1 VGVGAGEIHPAAAGG
16 EGVAR
21 NAANYRIT
29 DADRLGEG
37 PLRRKFEQ
45 NVAAL
50 ELLFKIEQERR
61 PATDV
66 EKAVLVKYTGWGG
79 MPQVFATPAEAPG
92 WKAEQKK
99 LKELLE
105 PASLDSARA
114 TVLNAHYT
122 SPTVIRAMFAAVSRL
137 GFTHGRVL
145 EPACGLG
152 HFFGLMPAEMAA
164 RSQLTGIEIDR
175 VTARLT
181 AMLYPDAE
189 IHAQPFEE
197 ATLPTNSFD
206 LAISNVPF
214 GDYAP
219 FDPKLNRRKFK
230 IHDYFF
236 VAAAERV
243 RAGGLIAFITSR
255 GTLDKQYPHLREAVA
270 QQCDLLAAIRLPN
283 TAFKKNANT
292 EVTTDIVIL
301 RKRAPGEKAVGPAWQ
316 ESRPMAGG
324 TAEKPIFLNEYYHE
338 RPAMMLGKL
347 EQEEHGMYGRD
358 EVTLASDGRDL
369 GEALASAVSVLPESI
384 YQPLTATQ
392 AAAQRQVIPVPPG
405 VKPNAYVLTDH
416 SGGGIAVREGD
427 ELRLLTEL
435 SPMTARRIRRLIQV
449 RDAAREC
456 LRSQVEDRPE
466 AELAAARFRLNQD
479 YDYFVGQFGPVAHSA
494 NVRAFAGDPDLPL
507 LLSLENYDEASNTAA
522 KTAIFRERT
531 IQRRAAVTTAGGP
544 KEALV
549 VTLSE
554 RGRVD
559 LEHIGRLLG
568 KSEAEFLPELQGA
581 VFHNPV
587 SKRWETDDEYLS
599 GNVREKLAV
608 AERMAQEDA
617 RYRLNAEALRGVQP
631 ADLKATEID
640 ARLGAAWIPAEDVA
654 AFGQKILRMSG
665 PQDVRVSHVPQFGL
679 WTVEVSHY
687 AKTGVANRSEWGTV
701 RMAAYELLEAALNLR
716 TPTVYDYDENKNP
729 KVNAVATEAAREKQ
743 QKIKD
748 RFAEWIWE
756 DDARRERLVAFYNRE
771 YNHTRLRIFSGEHL
785 TLPGASP
792 TITLRPHQ
800 KAGVWRILQTPNA
813 LLAHVVGA
821 GKTFTMAAAAMEL
834 KRLGLARKPMFVVPN
849 HMLGQFSTELLT
861 LYPGA
866 NVLVAGKDDFASA
879 RRRELMSRIATNNWD
894 AVIVT
899 HSGFERLPMSER
911 AQKEFLT
918 GQLVELE
925 ECIREQKGKTSGSSD
940 TRMVK
945 QLERAKKKL
954 TGKIKT
960 MAAVH
965 RKDDTLT
972 FEEIGVDRLFVDEA
986 QAFKNL
992 FYVTKMTR
1000 VAGLPQ
1006 TASER
1011 AFDMFLKVQHVQ
1023 RMNDG
1028 GGVVF
1033 ATGTPVTNT
1042 MAEMFTMQ
1050 RYLQMNVIRRQH
1062 LQHFDAWAGTF
1073 GETVSAMEL
1082 APDGAGYR
1090 LNTRFARFVNVP
1102 ELMHLFRQAAD
1113 VQTAD
1118 MLKLPVPELE
1128 GGKPQVIRAPATPEL
1143 KAFVNS
1149 LAKRA
1154 EKLKTGLVDPSVD
1167 NMLKITGE
1175 GRKAA
1180 LDLRLMRPAVPDHS
1194 ESKVNLAVREIFKIW
1209 QATGEQRLT
1218 QMVFCDLSTP
1228 QAQGRSLS
1236 VYQDLKAKVVA
1247 LGVPT
1252 EEIQFMQDHDS
1263 DAAKLTLFKD
1273 VRSGRVRILMGSTQK
1288 MGAGTNVQAKLVAL
1302 HHLDAPWRPADI
1314 EQREG
1319 RIRRQGNSNATI
1331 KIFRYVTE
1339 GSFDAYMWQTLETKA
1354 KFISQVMTG
1363 ETTAR
1368 RIEDLDAPA
1377 LTYAEV
1383 KAIASGNP
1391 MIVEKAKVDAEVMK
1405 LSRLRAEHAESQFSH
1420 RGRLRMMEQDVVR
1433 LERQMGATE
1442 KDLAARQDTQG
1453 EKFKIVLNGEVFTD
1467 RVKAGTALIYLAEDH
1482 RTDHLLGRPSPAV
1495 LGEFAGFKLEYRSTL
1510 PDKVT
1515 LRGASEYA
1523 ASVSPSPVGTIS
1535 SLEHAA
1541 RSVQDQIERTRQEL
1555 AQTTKNLG
1563 ELSNLAGN
1571 VWEHEEHYRTL
1582 VKRQAEL
1589 VDALDITKNQA
1600 ASQLA
1605 TESEETETV
1614 SNSAPGEETSE
1625 EVGAEAAGP
1634 AETPEYFEDQSP
1646 ELQAEQRSRRRAEIE
1661 AIGRLEFPVA
1671 AIFDGTPV
1679 TILGPVDRFSP
1690 YKEQATGKEDPF
1702 QLMVQP
1708 PKGKRFITLASGLQ
1722 VNGKPLVTRVLPMRE
1737 KANPFAAAGLGGKSE
1752 KSQSKIKS
1760 APASVQPSGKSTP
1773 PELMTPGEF
1782 KAAGLG
1788 PANDA
1793 IVLKAARHRKPVSAL
1808 AVDEYNLKHSLPRG
1822 YVREGDRFVF
1832 KIQSVPHSE
1841 RAILAPA
1848 LMTPAEARRIVTVSL
1863 SGKDAWARFPG
1874 RERWLSPGSK
1884 SKELAIERAH
1894 RGEITRAT
1902 QAGQPVSA
1910 VAVETFKI
1918 KLPDGYEKEGDRF
1931 VSTGVGENR
1940 ASAVAPTVATTRVSR
1955 RNSAQRRM
1963 AA

>member
-1 VGVGAGEIHPAAAGG
+1 MGTGEREIHPATGG
-16 EGVAR
+16 NEGVAAR
-21 NAANYRIT
+21 NAGNYRIT
-29 DADRLGEG
+29 DDDRLGEG

-45 NVAAL
+45 NTAAL
-50 ELLFKIEQERR
+50 ELLFKIEEERR
-61 PATDV
+61 PATDA

-92 WKAEQKK
+92 WQAEQKT
-99 LKELLE
+99 LKRLLE
-105 PASLDSARA
+105 PASLASARA

-122 SPTVIRAMFAAVSRL
+122 SPTVIRAMYAAVTQL

-145 EPACGLG
+145 EPACGTG
-152 HFFGLMPAEMAA
+152 HFFGLMPAEMAN
-164 RSQLTGIEIDR
+164 RSQLTGVEIDP
-175 VTARLT
+175 VTARL
-181 AMLYPDAE
+181 AKVLYPDAE
-189 IHAQPFEE
+189 IHAQPFQEV
-197 ATLPTNSFD
+197 TLATNSFD

-219 FDPKLNRRKFK
+219 FDPKLNGRKFK

-255 GTLDKQYPHLREAVA
+255 GTLDKQYPHLREAIA
-270 QQCDLLAAIRLPN
+270 QQCDLVAAIRLPD

-301 RKRAPGEKAVGPAWQ
+301 RKRLPGEKPGGPAWL
-316 ESRPMAGG
+316 ESRPMPHGDA
-324 TAEKPIFLNEYYHE
+324 ADPVFLNEYYHE
-338 RPAMMLGKL
+338 HPAHLLGRM
-347 EQEEHGMYGRD
+347 ERVEHGMYGRE
-358 EVTLASDGRDL
+358 EVRLASDGRDL
-369 GEALASAVSVLPESI
+369 AMMLDMGVNDLPAGI
-384 YQPLTATQ
+384 YQPLTESQ

-416 SGGGIAVREGD
+416 GGGGIALREGD

-435 SPMTARRIRRLIQV
+435 YPTTARRIRRMIQV

-456 LRSQVEDRPE
+456 LRTQVEDRPE

-479 YDYFVGQFGPVAHSA
+479 YDYFVGQFGPVSESV
-494 NVRAFAGDPDLPL
+494 NMRAFAGDPDLPL
-507 LLSLENYDEASNTAA
+507 LLSLENYDEATNTAA

-531 IQRRAAVTTAGGP
+531 IQRRVAVTTAGGA

-549 VTLSE
+549 ITLSE
-554 RGRVD
+554 KGRVD

-568 KSEAEFLPELQGA
+568 KTEADFLPELQGA
-581 VFHNPV
+581 IFHNPV
-587 SKRWETDDEYLS
+587 TKRWETDDEYLS

-608 AERMAQEDA
+608 AERVAREDA
-617 RYRLNAEALRGVQP
+617 RYRINAEALREVQP
-631 ADLKATEID
+631 VELKATEID
-640 ARLGAAWIPAEDVA
+640 ARLGAAWIPTEDVV
-654 AFGQKILRMSG
+654 AFGQEILRVSG
-665 PQDVRVSHVPQFGL
+665 SHDVRVSHVPQLGL
-679 WTVEVSHY
+679 WSVEVSHY
-687 AKTGVANRSEWGTV
+687 ARTGVANKGEWGTARV
-701 RMAAYELLEAALNLR
+701 AAHELIEAALNLR
-716 TPTVYDYDENKNP
+716 TPTVYDYDEKKNP
-729 KVNAVATEAAREKQ
+729 KVNAVATEGAREKQ

-748 RFAEWIWE
+748 RFAEWIWQ

-771 YNHTRLRIFSGEHL
+771 YNHTRLRVFSGEHL

-800 KAGVWRILQTPNA
+800 KAGVWRVLQTPNT

-821 GKTFTMAAAAMEL
+821 GKTFTMAAAAMEM

-879 RRRELMSRIATNNWD
+879 RRRELMGRIATNNWD

-918 GQLVELE
+918 EQLVELE
-925 ECIREQKGKTSGSSD
+925 ECIREQKGKIAGIAN

-945 QLERAKKKL
+945 ELERAKKRL
-954 TGKIKT
+954 EGRIKNLS
-960 MAAVH
+960 AVH
-965 RKDDTLT
+965 RKDNTLT

-1023 RMNDG
+1023 KMNDG

-1050 RYLQMNVIRRQH
+1050 RYLQMGVIRRQH

-1102 ELMHLFRQAAD
+1102 ELMHLFRQTAD

-1118 MLKLPVPELE
+1118 MLKLPVPDLE
-1128 GGKPQVIRAPATPEL
+1128 GGKPHIIRAPATPEL

-1154 EKLKTGLVDPSVD
+1154 EKLKTGLVDPRED

-1180 LDLRLMRPAVPDHS
+1180 LDLRLMRPATLDHP
-1194 ESKVNLAVREIFKIW
+1194 ESKVNQAVREIFKIW

-1228 QAQGRSLS
+1228 QAQGRGLS
-1236 VYQDLKAKVVA
+1236 VYQDIKAKLAA
-1247 LGVPT
+1247 LGVPA
-1252 EEIQFMQDHDS
+1252 EEIQFVQDHDS

-1319 RIRRQGNSNATI
+1319 RIRRQGNTNATI

-1391 MIVEKAKVDAEVMK
+1391 MVIEKAKVDAEVMK
-1405 LSRLRAEHAESQFSH
+1405 LSRLRAEHAESQFSN
-1420 RGRLRMMEQDVVR
+1420 RGRLRMMEQDIAR
-1433 LERQMGATE
+1433 FERQLAAAE
-1442 KDLAARQDTQG
+1442 KDLAMRQDTQG
-1453 EKFKIVLNGEVFTD
+1453 EKFRIVLNGEEFTD

-1482 RTDHLLGRPSPAV
+1482 RTDHLLGRASPAV

-1515 LRGASEYA
+1515 LRGASEYV

-1541 RSVQDQIERTRQEL
+1541 RSVQDQIERTRQGL
-1555 AQTTKNLG
+1555 AQTRKNLG
-1563 ELSNLAGN
+1563 ELTKLAGG

-1582 VKRQAEL
+1582 AKRQGEL
-1589 VDALDITKNQA
+1589 VEALDITKNQA
-1600 ASQLA
+1600 SSQLA
-1605 TESEETETV
+1605 TESEETETAT
-1614 SNSAPGEETSE
+1614 SAASE
-1625 EVGAEAAGP
+1625 EQDSEAV
-1634 AETPEYFEDQSP
+1634 SP
-1646 ELQAEQRSRRRAEIE
+1646 EVDKSE
-1661 AIGRLEFPVA
+1661 ATESENTVA
-1671 AIFDGTPV
+1671 
-1679 TILGPVDRFSP
+1679 
-1690 YKEQATGKEDPF
+1690 
-1702 QLMVQP
+1702 
-1708 PKGKRFITLASGLQ
+1708 KGKI
-1722 VNGKPLVTRVLPMRE
+1722 
-1737 KANPFAAAGLGGKSE
+1737 
-1752 KSQSKIKS
+1752 
-1760 APASVQPSGKSTP
+1760 ST
-1773 PELMTPGEF
+1773 EE
-1782 KAAGLG
+1782 
-1788 PANDA
+1788 
-1793 IVLKAARHRKPVSAL
+1793 
-1808 AVDEYNLKHSLPRG
+1808 
-1822 YVREGDRFVF
+1822 
-1832 KIQSVPHSE
+1832 
-1841 RAILAPA
+1841 LAPA
-1848 LMTPAEARRIVTVSL
+1848 LMSPAEARKVAKVNL
-1863 SGKDAWARFPG
+1863 SGNDAWARFPG
-1874 RERWLSPGSK
+1874 HARWLSPGSK
-1884 SKELAIERAH
+1884 SKELAIRRAH
-1894 RGEITRAT
+1894 RGEITRAL
-1902 QAGQPVSA
+1902 QAGEPVSTAA
-1910 VAVETFKI
+1910 VAAYKI
-1918 KLPDGYEKEGDRF
+1918 ALPDGYEKAGNRF
-1931 VSTGVGENR
+1931 VSTGAGETPPGR
-1940 ASAVAPTVATTRVSR
+1940 VAPTVATTRVSR

>member
-1 VGVGAGEIHPAAAGG
+1 
-16 EGVAR
+16 
-21 NAANYRIT
+21 
-29 DADRLGEG
+29 LGEG

-50 ELLFKIEQERR
+50 ELLFRIESERR
-61 PATDV
+61 GATDA

-79 MPQVFATPAEAPG
+79 MPQVFATSAEAPG
-92 WKAEQKK
+92 WEREQTR

-105 PASLDSARA
+105 PANLDSARA

-122 SPTVIRAMFAAVSRL
+122 SPTVIRAMYGALGRL

-152 HFFGLMPAEMAA
+152 HFFGLMPKEMAV
-164 RSQLTGIEIDR
+164 RSRLTGVEIDR
-175 VTARLT
+175 VTARLA

-189 IHAQPFEE
+189 IRTQPFEE
-197 ATLPTNSFD
+197 TTLPTNSFD

-214 GDYAP
+214 GDYSP

-236 VAAAERV
+236 VATTERV
-243 RAGGLIAFITSR
+243 RAGGLIAFISSK
-255 GTLDKQYPHLREAVA
+255 GTLDKQYPHLRQAVSE
-270 QQCDLLAAIRLPN
+270 QCDLVAAIRLPN

-292 EVTTDIVIL
+292 EVTTDIIVL
-301 RKRAPGEKAVGPAWQ
+301 RKRMPGENQSGPTWV
-316 ESRPMAGG
+316 ESRPVPGG
-324 TAEKPIFLNEYYHE
+324 TEEKPIFLNEYYHG
-338 RPAMMLGKL
+338 RPEMMLGKL
-347 EQEEHGMYGRD
+347 KHVEHGMYGRD
-358 EVTLASDGRDL
+358 EVTLEADGRDL
-369 GEALASAVSVLPESI
+369 GEALASAVATLPEGI
-384 YQPLTATQ
+384 YRPLTESQ
-392 AAAQRQVIPVPPG
+392 AAAQRQTIPVPTG

-416 SGGGIAVREGD
+416 GGGGIAVRDGD
-427 ELRLLTEL
+427 ELRLLSEL
-435 SPMTARRIRRLIQV
+435 SSMTARRIRRLIHV
-449 RDAAREC
+449 RDAARDC

-466 AELAAARFRLNQD
+466 SELIAARFRLNQD
-479 YDYFVGQFGPVAHSA
+479 YDFFVAQFGPLSHQA
-494 NVRAFAGDPDLPL
+494 NIRAFAGDPDLPL
-507 LLSLENYDEASNTAA
+507 LLSLENYDEAANSAT

-531 IQRRAAVTTAGGP
+531 IQRRAEVTSAGGA

-549 VTLSE
+549 ITLSE
-554 RGRVD
+554 KGRVD

-568 KSEAEFLPELQGA
+568 KPEAAFLPALQGA
-581 VFHNPV
+581 IFHNPV
-587 SKRWETDDEYLS
+587 TKRWETDDEYLS

-608 AERMAQEDA
+608 VERVVREDE
-617 RYRLNAEALRGVQP
+617 RYRLNVEALRGVQP
-631 ADLKATEID
+631 ADLRATEID
-640 ARLGAAWIPAEDVA
+640 ARLGAAWIPVEDVV
-654 AFGQKILRMSG
+654 AFGQEILRVRGSH
-665 PQDVRVSHVPQFGL
+665 DVRVRHVPQFAL

-687 AKTGVANRSEWGTV
+687 AKTGVANRNEWGTARV
-701 RMAAYELLEAALNLR
+701 AAHELLEAALNLR
-716 TPTVYDYDENKNP
+716 TPTVYDYDEKKVP
-729 KVNAVATEAAREKQ
+729 HVNAVATEAAREKQ

-748 RFAEWIWE
+748 RFAEWVWQ

-849 HMLGQFSTELLT
+849 HMLGQFSTELLA

-918 GQLVELE
+918 EQLVELE

-954 TGKIKT
+954 EGKIKT

-972 FEEIGVDRLFVDEA
+972 FEEIGVDRLFIDEA

-1011 AFDMFLKVQHVQ
+1011 ALDMFLKVQHVQ
-1023 RMNDG
+1023 RANG
-1028 GGVVF
+1028 GAGVVF

-1050 RYLQMNVIRRQH
+1050 RYLQMDVLRRQN
-1062 LQHFDAWAGTF
+1062 LQHFDAWSGSF
-1073 GETVSAMEL
+1073 GETISAMEL

-1102 ELMHLFRQAAD
+1102 ELMHLFRQTAD

-1118 MLKLPVPELE
+1118 MLQLPVPELE

-1143 KAFVNS
+1143 KVFVNS
-1149 LAKRA
+1149 LARRA
-1154 EKLKTGLVDPSVD
+1154 EKLKTGLVDPKDD
-1167 NMLKITGE
+1167 NMLKITSE

-1180 LDLRLMRPAVPDHS
+1180 LDLRLMRPATRDHPQ
-1194 ESKVNLAVREIFKIW
+1194 SKVNLAIREVFKIW
-1209 QATGEQRLT
+1209 QTTGEQRLT

-1228 QAQGRSLS
+1228 KVEGRGLS
-1236 VYQDLKAKVVA
+1236 VYQDIKSKLVA
-1247 LGVPT
+1247 LGVPSD
-1252 EEIQFMQDHDS
+1252 EIQFIQDHDS
-1263 DAAKLTLFKD
+1263 DAAKTTLFKD

-1319 RIRRQGNSNATI
+1319 RIRRQGNTNATV
-1331 KIFRYVTE
+1331 KILRYVTE

-1420 RGRLRMMEQDVVR
+1420 RGRLRILEQDVIR
-1433 LERQMGATE
+1433 LDRQLDATQR
-1442 KDLAARQDTQG
+1442 DVASRQDTQG
-1453 EKFKIVLNGEVFTD
+1453 DKFRIVLDGEVFTD
-1467 RVKAGTALIYLAEDH
+1467 RVKAGSALIYLVEDH

-1510 PDKVT
+1510 SDKVT
-1515 LRGASEYA
+1515 LRGASEHV
-1523 ASVSPSPVGTIS
+1523 ASVSPSPIGTIS

-1541 RSVQDQIERTRQEL
+1541 RSVEDQIERTRQEL
-1555 AQTTKNLG
+1555 DRTKRDLS
-1563 ELSNLAGN
+1563 ELTKLAGGI
-1571 VWEHEEHYRTL
+1571 WEHEEHYRTL
-1582 VKRQAEL
+1582 VTRQSEL

-1600 ASQLA
+1600 AAQLA
-1605 TESEETETV
+1605 TESEETETAT
-1614 SNSAPGEETSE
+1614 SAAPKEEATE
-1625 EVGAEAAGP
+1625 EVSVEEEVPSVAP
-1634 AETPEYFEDQSP
+1634 KYFEDQSP
-1646 ELQAEQRSRRRAEIE
+1646 ELQAEQRTQRRTEIE
-1661 AIGRLEFPVA
+1661 AIARMQFPIA
-1671 AIFDGTPV
+1671 ATFDDMPV

-1690 YKEQATGKEDPF
+1690 YKEQAKGKEDPN

-1708 PKGKRFITLASGLQ
+1708 AKGERFITLASGLK
-1722 VNGKPLVTRVLPMRE
+1722 VEGKPLLTRMLPLKERPNLFAVTGPHGKPVKSPRE
-1737 KANPFAAAGLGGKSE
+1737 PKSDSVRAGDKPL
-1752 KSQSKIKS
+1752 
-1760 APASVQPSGKSTP
+1760 P
-1773 PELMTPGEF
+1773 PELMTPGQF

-1793 IVLKAARHRKPVSAL
+1793 LILKAARHRKPVSAL
-1808 AVDEYNLKHSLPRG
+1808 AVDEYNLKSSLPKG
-1822 YVREGDRFVF
+1822 YVREGARFVF
-1832 KIQSVPHSE
+1832 KPSRGTRTE
-1841 RAILAPA
+1841 RAKVAPA
-1848 LMTPAEARRIVTVSL
+1848 ETICPPAVPGPARIRM
-1863 SGKDAWARFPG
+1863 
-1874 RERWLSPGSK
+1874 
-1884 SKELAIERAH
+1884 
-1894 RGEITRAT
+1894 
-1902 QAGQPVSA
+1902 SA
-1910 VAVETFKI
+1910 
-1918 KLPDGYEKEGDRF
+1918 
-1931 VSTGVGENR
+1931 
-1940 ASAVAPTVATTRVSR
+1940 
-1955 RNSAQRRM
+1955 
-1963 AA
+1963 

>member
-1 VGVGAGEIHPAAAGG
+1 MGIDPGKIHPAATGS
-16 EGVAR
+16 EGVTR

-50 ELLFKIEQERR
+50 ELLFKIEEEHRG
-61 PATDV
+61 ATDA
-66 EKAVLVKYTGWGG
+66 EKSILVKYTGWGG
-79 MPQVFATPAEAPG
+79 LPQVFATAAEAPG
-92 WKAEQKK
+92 WEKEQKK

-105 PASLDSARA
+105 TASLDSARS

-122 SPTVIRAMFAAVSRL
+122 SPTVIRATYAAVSRL

-152 HFFGLMPAEMAA
+152 HFFGLMPEAMAA
-164 RSQLTGIEIDR
+164 RSQLTGVEIDR

-181 AMLYPDAE
+181 ALLYPDAE
-189 IHAQPFEE
+189 IQAQPFEE
-197 ATLPTNSFD
+197 TTLPTNSFD

-219 FDPKLNRRKFK
+219 FDPKLNGRKFK

-243 RAGGLIAFITSR
+243 RSGGLIAFITTR

-270 QQCDLLAAIRLPN
+270 KQCDLVAAIRLPN

-292 EVTTDIVIL
+292 EVTTDIIIL
-301 RKRAPGEKAVGPAWQ
+301 RKRTPGAKPAGPAWQ
-316 ESRPMAGG
+316 ESRPVPGG
-324 TAEKPIFLNEYYHE
+324 TEEKPIFLNEYYHE
-338 RPAMMLGKL
+338 RPTMMLGKL
-347 EQEEHGMYGRD
+347 EQEAHGMYGRD

-369 GEALASAVSVLPESI
+369 GEALAGAVAALPENI
-384 YQPLTATQ
+384 YQPLTETQ
-392 AAAQRQVIPVPPG
+392 AAAQRQVIPVPVG

-416 SGGGIAVREGD
+416 GGGGGIAVREGD

-435 SPMTARRIRRLIQV
+435 SPATARRIRRLIYV
-449 RDAAREC
+449 RDAARDC
-456 LRSQVEDRPE
+456 LRTQVEDRPE
-466 AELAAARFRLNQD
+466 PELAAARFRLNQD
-479 YDYFVGQFGPVAHSA
+479 YDYFVGQFGPVSHSA
-494 NVRAFAGDPDLPL
+494 NMRAFAGDPDLPL
-507 LLSLENYDEASNTAA
+507 LLSLENYDEANNTAV

-531 IQRRAAVTTAGGP
+531 IQRRVAVTTAGGA

-568 KSEAEFLPELQGA
+568 KAEAEFLPELQGA
-581 VFHNPV
+581 IFHNPV
-587 SKRWETDDEYLS
+587 TKRWETDDEYLS
-599 GNVREKLAV
+599 GNVREKLAL
-608 AERMAQEDA
+608 AERVAREDD
-617 RYRLNAEALRGVQP
+617 RYRLNAEALREVQP
-631 ADLKATEID
+631 VELKATEID

-654 AFGQKILRMSG
+654 AFGQEILRVHG
-665 PQDVRVSHVPQFGL
+665 PRDVRVSHVPQFGL

-687 AKTGVANRSEWGTV
+687 AKTGVANRSEWGTSRV
-701 RMAAYELLEAALNLR
+701 AAYELLEAALNLR
-716 TPTVYDYDENKNP
+716 TPTVYDYDEKKSP
-729 KVNAVATEAAREKQ
+729 KVNPVATEAAREKQ

-748 RFAEWIWE
+748 RFAEWIWQ

-771 YNHTRLRIFSGEHL
+771 YNHTRLRVFSGEHL

-792 TITLRPHQ
+792 TIALRAHQ
-800 KAGVWRILQTPNA
+800 KAGVWRILQSPNA

-821 GKTFTMAAAAMEL
+821 GKTYTMAAAAMEL

-918 GQLVELE
+918 AQLVELE

-954 TGKIKT
+954 MGKIKT

-972 FEEIGVDRLFVDEA
+972 FEEIGVDRLFIDEA
-986 QAFKNL
+986 HAFKNL

-1033 ATGTPVTNT
+1033 ATGTPIANT

-1050 RYLQMNVIRRQH
+1050 RYLQMEVLRRQH

-1102 ELMHLFRQAAD
+1102 ELMRLFRQTAD

-1128 GGKPQVIRAPATPEL
+1128 GGKPQIIRAPATAEL
-1143 KAFVNS
+1143 KTFVNS

-1154 EKLKTGLVDPSVD
+1154 EKLKSGLVDPSED

-1180 LDLRLMRPAVPDHS
+1180 LDLRLMRPAVPDHP

-1228 QAQGRSLS
+1228 QTDGRRLS
-1236 VYQDLKAKVVA
+1236 VYQDLKTKLIA
-1247 LGVPT
+1247 LNVPAD
-1252 EEIQFMQDHDS
+1252 EIQFMQEHDS
-1263 DAAKLTLFKD
+1263 DAAKMSLFKD
-1273 VRSGRVRILMGSTQK
+1273 VRSGRVRVLMGSTQK

-1319 RIRRQGNSNATI
+1319 RIRRQGNTNATI

-1363 ETTAR
+1363 ETAAR

-1405 LSRLRAEHAESQFSH
+1405 LSRLRAEHCESQYSH
-1420 RGRLRMMEQDVVR
+1420 RGRLRMMEQDVTR
-1433 LERQMGATE
+1433 LERQMVATE
-1442 KDLAARQDTQG
+1442 KDIAMRQDTQG
-1453 EKFKIVLNGEVFTD
+1453 EKFKIVLDGEIFTD
-1467 RVKAGTALIYLAEDH
+1467 RVKAGAALIYLVEDH
-1482 RTDHLLGRPSPAV
+1482 RTDHLLGRASPTV

-1515 LRGASEYA
+1515 LRGASEYV

-1541 RSVQDQIERTRQEL
+1541 RSVEDQAERPRQEL
-1555 AQTTKNLG
+1555 AQTKQNLA
-1563 ELSNLAGN
+1563 ELSKLAGN
-1571 VWEHEEHYRTL
+1571 VWEHEEHYRIL
-1582 VKRQAEL
+1582 VKRQTEL

-1600 ASQLA
+1600 AAQLA
-1605 TESEETETV
+1605 TESEETETAA
-1614 SNSAPGEETSE
+1614 SASPVEEAAE
-1625 EVGAEAAGP
+1625 EVGVEALAS
-1634 AETPEYFEDQSP
+1634 PEYFEDQSP
-1646 ELQAEQRSRRRAEIE
+1646 ELQTELRARRRAEIE
-1661 AIGRLEFPVA
+1661 AIGRMKFPVA
-1671 AIFDGTPV
+1671 AMFDGQRV

-1690 YKEQATGKEDPF
+1690 YKEQAKGKEDPF

-1708 PKGKRFITLASGLQ
+1708 PNGKRFITLASGLI
-1722 VNGKPLVTRVLPMRE
+1722 VDGKPLLTPVLPMRE
-1737 KANPFAAAGLGGKSE
+1737 RPNLFAIAAPSGKTAESLPKTKRSAAA
-1752 KSQSKIKS
+1752 
-1760 APASVQPSGKSTP
+1760 ARPAVKSTP
-1773 PELMTPGEF
+1773 PELMTPRQF

-1788 PANDA
+1788 SANDA
-1793 IVLKAARHRKPVSAL
+1793 IVLKAAHQGKPVSAQV
-1808 AVDEYNLKHSLPRG
+1808 VDEYNLKSSLPKG
-1822 YVREGDRFVF
+1822 YVREGDQFVLMPAR
-1832 KIQSVPHSE
+1832 SARSE
-1841 RAILAPA
+1841 RSKLALAEPIFHPA
-1848 LMTPAEARRIVTVSL
+1848 APSPAKLRM
-1863 SGKDAWARFPG
+1863 
-1874 RERWLSPGSK
+1874 
-1884 SKELAIERAH
+1884 
-1894 RGEITRAT
+1894 
-1902 QAGQPVSA
+1902 SA
-1910 VAVETFKI
+1910 
-1918 KLPDGYEKEGDRF
+1918 
-1931 VSTGVGENR
+1931 
-1940 ASAVAPTVATTRVSR
+1940 
-1955 RNSAQRRM
+1955 
-1963 AA
+1963 

>member
-1 VGVGAGEIHPAAAGG
+1 MGAGAREIHPAAAGS

-50 ELLFKIEQERR
+50 ELLFQIEAERR
-61 PATDV
+61 GATDA

-79 MPQVFATPAEAPG
+79 LPQVFATPAEAPG
-92 WKAEQKK
+92 WEKEQKR

-122 SPTVIRAMFAAVSRL
+122 SPTVIRAMYAAVSRL

-152 HFFGLMPAEMAA
+152 HFFGLMPKEMAA
-164 RSQLTGIEIDR
+164 RSQLTGVEIDR

-181 AMLYPDAE
+181 ALLYPDAE
-189 IHAQPFEE
+189 IHPQPFEE
-197 ATLPTNSFD
+197 TTLPTNSFD

-214 GDYAP
+214 GDYSP

-243 RAGGLIAFITSR
+243 RAGGLIAFITTR

-270 QQCDLLAAIRLPN
+270 QQCDLVAAIRLPN

-301 RKRAPGEKAVGPAWQ
+301 RKRAPGEKPTGPAWQ
-316 ESRPMAGG
+316 ESRPVPGG
-324 TAEKPIFLNEYYHE
+324 TEVKPIFLNEYYHE

-347 EQEEHGMYGRD
+347 EQVEHGMYGRD
-358 EVTLASDGRDL
+358 EVTLEPDGREL
-369 GEALASAVSVLPESI
+369 GEALAAAIADLPEGI
-384 YQPLTATQ
+384 YRPLTEAQ
-392 AAAQRQVIPVPPG
+392 AAAQRQTIPVPPG

-416 SGGGIAVREGD
+416 GGGGIAVREGE

-435 SPMTARRIRRLIQV
+435 SPMTARRIRRLIHV

-456 LRSQVEDRPE
+456 LQLQVADRPE
-466 AELAAARFRLNQD
+466 PELAASRFKLNQV
-479 YDYFVGQFGPVAHSA
+479 YDYFVGQFGAISQSA
-494 NVRAFAGDPDLPL
+494 NSRVFAGDPDLPL

-531 IQRRAAVTTAGGP
+531 IQRRAAVTSVGGA

-568 KSEAEFLPELQGA
+568 KPEAEFLPELQGA
-581 VFHNPV
+581 IFHNPV
-587 SKRWETDDEYLS
+587 TKRWESDDEYLS
-599 GNVREKLAV
+599 GNVREKLTV
-608 AERMAQEDA
+608 AERVAREDE
-617 RYRLNAEALRGVQP
+617 RYRLNAEALREVQP

-640 ARLGAAWIPAEDVA
+640 ARLGAAWIPAEDVV
-654 AFGQKILRMSG
+654 AFGQEILRVHG
-665 PQDVRVSHVPQFGL
+665 RHDVRVSHVPQFAL

-687 AKTGVANRSEWGTV
+687 AKTGVANKSEWGTARV
-701 RMAAYELLEAALNLR
+701 TAHELLEAALNLR
-716 TPTVYDYDENKNP
+716 TPTVYDYDEEKKP
-729 KVNAVATEAAREKQ
+729 HVNAVATEAAREKQ
-743 QKIKD
+743 QKLKD
-748 RFAEWIWE
+748 RFAEWIWQ

-792 TITLRPHQ
+792 TISLRPHQ
-800 KAGVWRILQTPNA
+800 KAGIWRVLQTPNA

-879 RRRELMSRIATNNWD
+879 RRRELMGRIATNNWD

-918 GQLVELE
+918 EQLVEVE
-925 ECIREQKGKTSGSSD
+925 ECIREQKGKMSGSSD

-954 TGKIKT
+954 EGKIKT

-972 FEEIGVDRLFVDEA
+972 FEEIGVDRLFIDEA

-1023 RMNDG
+1023 RMNG
-1028 GGVVF
+1028 GAGVVF

-1050 RYLQMNVIRRQH
+1050 RYLQMEVLRRQH
-1062 LQHFDAWAGTF
+1062 LQHFDAWSGSF

-1102 ELMHLFRQAAD
+1102 ELMHLFRQTAD

-1143 KAFVNS
+1143 KAFVQS

-1154 EKLKTGLVDPSVD
+1154 EKLKTGLVDPKED

-1180 LDLRLMRPAVPDHS
+1180 LDLRLMRPATPDHP
-1194 ESKVNLAVREIFKIW
+1194 ESKANLAVREVYSIW

-1228 QAQGRSLS
+1228 QAEGRRLS
-1236 VYQDLKAKVVA
+1236 VYQDIKAKLVS
-1247 LGVPT
+1247 LGVPADD
-1252 EEIQFMQDHDS
+1252 IQFIQDHDS
-1263 DAAKLTLFKD
+1263 DAAKTSLFKD

-1319 RIRRQGNSNATI
+1319 RIRRQGNTNATI

-1420 RGRLRMMEQDVVR
+1420 RGRVRVMEQDVAR
-1433 LERQMGATE
+1433 LERQLVATE
-1442 KDLAARQDTQG
+1442 KDVVARQDTQG
-1453 EKFKIVLNGEVFTD
+1453 DKFRIVLDGEVFTD
-1467 RVKAGTALIYLAEDH
+1467 RVKAGSALIYLVEDH

-1510 PDKVT
+1510 ADKVT
-1515 LRGASEYA
+1515 LRGTSEYV

-1541 RSVQDQIERTRQEL
+1541 RSVEDQVDRTRQEL
-1555 AQTTKNLG
+1555 ARTKRDLG
-1563 ELSNLAGN
+1563 ELSKLAGG

-1589 VDALDITKNQA
+1589 VDALDLTKNQA
-1600 ASQLA
+1600 AAQLA

-1614 SNSAPGEETSE
+1614 ANPTPAEDASE
-1625 EVGAEAAGP
+1625 EVGAEAEVVSVAQH
-1634 AETPEYFEDQSP
+1634 FEDQSL
-1646 ELQAEQRSRRRAEIE
+1646 EMQAEQRARRRAEIE
-1661 AIGRLEFPVA
+1661 AIGRMEFPVA
-1671 AIFDGTPV
+1671 AIFDGKPV

-1708 PKGKRFITLASGLQ
+1708 SKGKRFITIASGLQ

-1737 KANPFAAAGLGGKSE
+1737 KPNPFVVAGPRGKPA
-1752 KSQSKIKS
+1752 KTHPKTKA
-1760 APASVQPSGKSTP
+1760 APATAKVPCKSLS
-1773 PELMTPGEF
+1773 PELMSPQQF

-1793 IVLKAARHRKPVSAL
+1793 IVLKAARRSKPVSAL
-1808 AVDEYNLKHSLPRG
+1808 AVDEYNLSTSLPKG

-1832 KIQSVPHSE
+1832 KASRSARSE
-1841 RAILAPA
+1841 R
-1848 LMTPAEARRIVTVSL
+1848 TKT
-1863 SGKDAWARFPG
+1863 
-1874 RERWLSPGSK
+1874 
-1884 SKELAIERAH
+1884 ELAETICHPAARSPAKM
-1894 RGEITRAT
+1894 RM
-1902 QAGQPVSA
+1902 SA
-1910 VAVETFKI
+1910 
-1918 KLPDGYEKEGDRF
+1918 
-1931 VSTGVGENR
+1931 
-1940 ASAVAPTVATTRVSR
+1940 
-1955 RNSAQRRM
+1955 
-1963 AA
+1963 